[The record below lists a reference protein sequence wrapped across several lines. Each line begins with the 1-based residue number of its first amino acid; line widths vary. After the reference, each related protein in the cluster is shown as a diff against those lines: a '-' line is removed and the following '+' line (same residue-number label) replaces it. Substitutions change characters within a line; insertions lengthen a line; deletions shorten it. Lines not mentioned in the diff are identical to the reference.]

1 MERVL
6 SHCSWRMWQIL
17 FSTQTKQDK
26 TKQPSSNLFIQI
38 PGVIFSILE
47 TSTSLENELL
57 TRHAETSTL
66 LQWDL
71 ILLPFKNKY
80 VSVKVGHKNIAKGDV
95 SRLSTVYI
103 LPSADR

>member
-6 SHCSWRMWQIL
+6 SHCSWGMWPIL

-26 TKQPSSNLFIQI
+26 TKQPSSNLVIQI
-38 PGVIFSILE
+38 PGAIFSVLE
-47 TSTSLENELL
+47 TSTSLGNELL
-57 TRHAETSTL
+57 TRCADTSTL

-71 ILLPFKNKY
+71 ILLPFKNEC

-95 SRLSTVYI
+95 SHLSTVYI